1 MLLVQE
7 CQALLRVCGRGEMI
21 TACAKYFMIEFLQ
34 SKISSAVQMY
44 SSLFKRMSK
53 KYKLS

>member
-7 CQALLRVCGRGEMI
+7 CQALFRVCGRGEMI